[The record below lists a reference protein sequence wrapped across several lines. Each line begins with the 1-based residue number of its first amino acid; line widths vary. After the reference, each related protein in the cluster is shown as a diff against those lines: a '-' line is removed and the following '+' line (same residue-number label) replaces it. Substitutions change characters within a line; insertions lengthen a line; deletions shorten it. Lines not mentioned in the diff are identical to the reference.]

1 MALKSKPRSI
11 RRLLPLAAALLLA
24 ALVAIPTSNPALA
37 QAPPGSELT
46 LVNAEREFVERKGS
60 GEFVARP
67 VFDRKI
73 VDLFYAVRDA
83 DTGDWISAMYRVK
96 GGEKKRSDGWE
107 YSWEYPDLDEHPE
120 LDRDRA
126 YLLVMLAVA
135 EDGRRGEFYAVVPIH
150 QPGRIWDKILS
161 ALSPARWAR
170 AFAGWVVEGVH
181 GTLCGVVERAI
192 RRGRR
197 QLPEGTRQMS
207 DILTGTPADLT
218 YANDLVRQAWMVVW
232 AITSGALVVI
242 LGWMGLS
249 FIMAE
254 HLGTRQAG
262 WREMVPRLVLGL
274 VAAASSLWWCALVL
288 DVADAVSG
296 FIAVSLDVTP
306 GDLLRSTL
314 RTLLTAVNA
323 GSVGMALLLA
333 VLYLV
338 YGFFVLYVIVQMVL
352 RLALI
357 DILLAL
363 APIALGL
370 WILPHTAGWG
380 RHWLRLFM
388 TTVFQQAIQL
398 IALALG
404 FGFLNEVAAIAAFEP
419 VQDLIWKL
427 LMSLAFVY
435 MATRV
440 PSMLGNHG
448 TFDSWLSMLYFGM
461 NLPSSLMRSART
473 IGLVAGGAAGGP
485 GGMAVGA
492 MAASAGVSAAAS
504 GLSSAA
510 SMATPSAGGGDGGGE
525 PRSSGE

>member
-1 MALKSKPRSI
+1 
-11 RRLLPLAAALLLA
+11 
-24 ALVAIPTSNPALA
+24 
-37 QAPPGSELT
+37 
-46 LVNAEREFVERKGS
+46 
-60 GEFVARP
+60 
-67 VFDRKI
+67 
-73 VDLFYAVRDA
+73 
-83 DTGDWISAMYRVK
+83 
-96 GGEKKRSDGWE
+96 
-107 YSWEYPDLDEHPE
+107 
-120 LDRDRA
+120 
-126 YLLVMLAVA
+126 
-135 EDGRRGEFYAVVPIH
+135 
-150 QPGRIWDKILS
+150 
-161 ALSPARWAR
+161 
-170 AFAGWVVEGVH
+170 
-181 GTLCGVVERAI
+181 
-192 RRGRR
+192 
-197 QLPEGTRQMS
+197 MS
-207 DILTGTPADLT
+207 DILTGTPPDLT
-218 YANDLVRQAWMVVW
+218 YANEMVRHAWMVVW

-249 FIMAE
+249 LIMAE

-296 FIAVSLDVTP
+296 FVAVSLNVTA

-314 RTLLTAVNA
+314 HTLMTGVQA

-352 RLALI
+352 RIALI

-404 FGFLNEVAAIAAFEP
+404 FGFLNEVAAFEP

-427 LMSLAFVY
+427 LLSLSFVY

-440 PSMLGNHG
+440 PSMMGNAG

-461 NLPSSLMRSART
+461 NLPGSFVRSART

-510 SMATPSAGGGDGGGE
+510 SMATPSAGGDGGGA

>member
-1 MALKSKPRSI
+1 
-11 RRLLPLAAALLLA
+11 
-24 ALVAIPTSNPALA
+24 
-37 QAPPGSELT
+37 
-46 LVNAEREFVERKGS
+46 
-60 GEFVARP
+60 
-67 VFDRKI
+67 
-73 VDLFYAVRDA
+73 
-83 DTGDWISAMYRVK
+83 
-96 GGEKKRSDGWE
+96 
-107 YSWEYPDLDEHPE
+107 
-120 LDRDRA
+120 
-126 YLLVMLAVA
+126 
-135 EDGRRGEFYAVVPIH
+135 
-150 QPGRIWDKILS
+150 
-161 ALSPARWAR
+161 
-170 AFAGWVVEGVH
+170 
-181 GTLCGVVERAI
+181 
-192 RRGRR
+192 
-197 QLPEGTRQMS
+197 MS
-207 DILTGTPADLT
+207 DILTGTPPDLT
-218 YANDLVRQAWMVVW
+218 YAHELVRQAWMVVW
-232 AITSGALVVI
+232 AITTGALVVI

-249 FIMAE
+249 FIVSE
-254 HLGTRQAG
+254 HLGRQQTG

-296 FIAVSLDVTP
+296 FIAVSLNVTP
-306 GDLLRSTL
+306 GDLLRAPLDTF
-314 RTLLTAVNA
+314 LTAVQA
-323 GSVGMALLLA
+323 GSVGMAQLLA
-333 VLYLV
+333 LLYLV

-388 TTVFQQAIQL
+388 TTVFQQAVQL

-404 FGFLNEVAAIAAFEP
+404 IGFLNEFASVAAFEP

-440 PSMLGNHG
+440 PSMMGNAG

-461 NLPSSLMRSART
+461 NLPSSLMRSAKT
-473 IGLVAGGAAGGP
+473 IGLMSGVAGGP

-492 MAASAGVSAAAS
+492 IAASAGVSAAAG

-510 SMATPSAGGGDGGGE
+510 SMATPSAGGDGGGE

>member
-1 MALKSKPRSI
+1 
-11 RRLLPLAAALLLA
+11 
-24 ALVAIPTSNPALA
+24 
-37 QAPPGSELT
+37 
-46 LVNAEREFVERKGS
+46 
-60 GEFVARP
+60 
-67 VFDRKI
+67 
-73 VDLFYAVRDA
+73 
-83 DTGDWISAMYRVK
+83 
-96 GGEKKRSDGWE
+96 
-107 YSWEYPDLDEHPE
+107 
-120 LDRDRA
+120 
-126 YLLVMLAVA
+126 
-135 EDGRRGEFYAVVPIH
+135 
-150 QPGRIWDKILS
+150 
-161 ALSPARWAR
+161 
-170 AFAGWVVEGVH
+170 
-181 GTLCGVVERAI
+181 
-192 RRGRR
+192 
-197 QLPEGTRQMS
+197 MS
-207 DILTGTPADLT
+207 DILTGTPPDLT
-218 YANDLVRQAWMVVW
+218 YAHELVRQAWMVVW
-232 AITSGALVVI
+232 AITTGALVVI

-249 FIMAE
+249 LIVSE
-254 HLGTRQAG
+254 HLGRQQTG

-296 FIAVSLDVTP
+296 FIAVSLNVTP
-306 GDLLRSTL
+306 GDLLRAPLDTFL
-314 RTLLTAVNA
+314 KAVQA
-323 GSVGMALLLA
+323 GSVGMAQLLA
-333 VLYLV
+333 LLYLV

-388 TTVFQQAIQL
+388 TTVFQQAVQL

-404 FGFLNEVAAIAAFEP
+404 LGFLNEFASVAAFEP

-440 PSMLGNHG
+440 PSMMGNAG

-461 NLPSSLMRSART
+461 NLPASMMRSAKT
-473 IGLVAGGAAGGP
+473 IGLMSGAAGGP

-492 MAASAGVSAAAS
+492 IAASAGVSAAAS

>member
-1 MALKSKPRSI
+1 
-11 RRLLPLAAALLLA
+11 
-24 ALVAIPTSNPALA
+24 
-37 QAPPGSELT
+37 
-46 LVNAEREFVERKGS
+46 
-60 GEFVARP
+60 
-67 VFDRKI
+67 
-73 VDLFYAVRDA
+73 
-83 DTGDWISAMYRVK
+83 
-96 GGEKKRSDGWE
+96 
-107 YSWEYPDLDEHPE
+107 
-120 LDRDRA
+120 
-126 YLLVMLAVA
+126 
-135 EDGRRGEFYAVVPIH
+135 
-150 QPGRIWDKILS
+150 
-161 ALSPARWAR
+161 
-170 AFAGWVVEGVH
+170 
-181 GTLCGVVERAI
+181 
-192 RRGRR
+192 
-197 QLPEGTRQMS
+197 MS

-218 YANDLVRQAWMVVW
+218 YAHDMVQQAWMVVW
-232 AITSGALVVI
+232 AITSGALMVI

-249 FIMAE
+249 FIVSE
-254 HLGTRQAG
+254 HLGRQQTG

-296 FIAVSLDVTP
+296 FIAVSLNVTP
-306 GDLLRSTL
+306 GDLLRAPLDTF
-314 RTLLTAVNA
+314 LTAVNA
-323 GSVGMALLLA
+323 GSVGMAQLLA
-333 VLYLV
+333 LLYLV

-388 TTVFQQAIQL
+388 TTVFQQAVQL

-404 FGFLNEVAAIAAFEP
+404 LGFLNEFASIAAFEP

-440 PSMLGNHG
+440 PSMLGNSG

-461 NLPSSLMRSART
+461 NLPSSLVRSART
-473 IGLVAGGAAGGP
+473 IGLMSGAAGGP

-492 MAASAGVSAAAS
+492 VAASAGMSAAAS

-510 SMATPSAGGGDGGGE
+510 SMATPSAGGDGGGE

>member
-1 MALKSKPRSI
+1 
-11 RRLLPLAAALLLA
+11 
-24 ALVAIPTSNPALA
+24 
-37 QAPPGSELT
+37 
-46 LVNAEREFVERKGS
+46 
-60 GEFVARP
+60 
-67 VFDRKI
+67 
-73 VDLFYAVRDA
+73 
-83 DTGDWISAMYRVK
+83 
-96 GGEKKRSDGWE
+96 
-107 YSWEYPDLDEHPE
+107 
-120 LDRDRA
+120 
-126 YLLVMLAVA
+126 
-135 EDGRRGEFYAVVPIH
+135 
-150 QPGRIWDKILS
+150 
-161 ALSPARWAR
+161 
-170 AFAGWVVEGVH
+170 
-181 GTLCGVVERAI
+181 
-192 RRGRR
+192 
-197 QLPEGTRQMS
+197 MS

-218 YANDLVRQAWMVVW
+218 YAHDLVRQAWMVVW
-232 AITSGALVVI
+232 AITTGALVVI

-249 FIMAE
+249 LIVSE
-254 HLGTRQAG
+254 HLGRQQTG

-296 FIAVSLDVTP
+296 FIAVSLNVTP
-306 GDLLRSTL
+306 GDLLRAPLDTFL
-314 RTLLTAVNA
+314 KAVQA
-323 GSVGMALLLA
+323 GSVGMAQLLA
-333 VLYLV
+333 LLYLV

-388 TTVFQQAIQL
+388 TTVFQQAVQL

-404 FGFLNEVAAIAAFEP
+404 IGFLNEFASVAAFEP

-440 PSMLGNHG
+440 PSMMGNSG

-461 NLPSSLMRSART
+461 NLPASMMRSAKT
-473 IGLVAGGAAGGP
+473 IGLMSGAAGGP

-492 MAASAGVSAAAS
+492 IAASAGVSAAAS

-510 SMATPSAGGGDGGGE
+510 SMATPSAGGDGGGE